1 MEALE
6 LQCPLESR
14 KTSTR
19 LNKLCKLPVF
29 FTQKRYPWLEKTC
42 IQPMIKYNEQHPPC
56 VCMHHLVDLCILCAT
71 IYLQILKMRRN
82 LRAVLLTST
91 AIAVISGAMFIPD
104 SSPKLQ
110 SETLGELTD
119 QLARERFQEML
130 LDRRRS
136 RDREATTHR
145 KLLPDIERMAG
156 PKAKAIYSL
165 KSGEQEARV

>member
-1 MEALE
+1 
-6 LQCPLESR
+6 
-14 KTSTR
+14 
-19 LNKLCKLPVF
+19 
-29 FTQKRYPWLEKTC
+29 
-42 IQPMIKYNEQHPPC
+42 
-56 VCMHHLVDLCILCAT
+56 
-71 IYLQILKMRRN
+71 MRRN